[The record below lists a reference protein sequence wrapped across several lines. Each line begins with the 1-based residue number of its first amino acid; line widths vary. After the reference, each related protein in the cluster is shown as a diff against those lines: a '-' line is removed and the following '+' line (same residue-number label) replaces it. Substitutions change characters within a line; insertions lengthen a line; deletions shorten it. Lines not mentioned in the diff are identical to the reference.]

1 METSTAYL
9 RTYKHSPL
17 EDRLV
22 PWVAEERILKGD
34 NKNTYLLAVGGTHKG
49 ESPYE
54 NEGYMTLSG
63 ALWVFS
69 GSYFYRADTEQQSS
83 VICPHDLL
91 IPRTSTPPQDGWL
104 IMDKNQ
110 IFAEDNQTIQLQ
122 LPKDPIR
129 QCPIF
134 YNEEMPSSTPKNA
147 QGWKVGDI
155 IYSRKGYEQTNADF
169 AVVTARTE
177 KSIWAVNLYN
187 AELPSNDGG
196 YAIPNQTHYQ
206 LIMGAV
212 KAVEKQE
219 KNRRV
224 GKMARINKADGI
236 AFHDMYFWGWDG
248 RPKPFNKR

>member
-1 METSTAYL
+1 
-9 RTYKHSPL
+9 
-17 EDRLV
+17 
-22 PWVAEERILKGD
+22 
-34 NKNTYLLAVGGTHKG
+34 
-49 ESPYE
+49 
-54 NEGYMTLSG
+54 
-63 ALWVFS
+63 
-69 GSYFYRADTEQQSS
+69 
-83 VICPHDLL
+83 
-91 IPRTSTPPQDGWL
+91 
-104 IMDKNQ
+104 MDKNQ

-134 YNEEMPSSTPKNA
+134 YSKEMPSSTPKNA
-147 QGWKVGDI
+147 QDWKVGDI
-155 IYSRKGYEQTNADF
+155 IYSRKGYDQTNADF

-177 KSIWAVNLYN
+177 KSIWAVKLYN